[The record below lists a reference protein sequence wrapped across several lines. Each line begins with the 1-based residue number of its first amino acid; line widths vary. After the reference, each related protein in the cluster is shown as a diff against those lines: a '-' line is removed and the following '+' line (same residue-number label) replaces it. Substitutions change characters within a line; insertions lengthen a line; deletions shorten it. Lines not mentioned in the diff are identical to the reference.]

1 MGRCKYHDTDFN
13 ACARFSTFGGAFQH
27 LVPCHKCELFEP
39 ITNYDRIKAMN
50 VEQLAAFLKT
60 MVDENE
66 THEVACYG
74 CINYG
79 THHSD
84 PQNKGTGLYE
94 CEGCSCE
101 GIGHDL
107 VKWLKSEAEENE

>member
-1 MGRCKYHDTDFN
+1 MGRCKYYDTNFD
-13 ACARFSTFGGAFQH
+13 CCGLDSSPCGAYPH
-27 LVPCHKCELFEP
+27 IVPCHKCERFKP
-39 ITNYDRIKAMN
+39 ITNYDRIKGMN
-50 VEQLAAFLKT
+50 VEQMAAFLKS

-84 PQNKGTGLYE
+84 PQNKGTNLYE

-107 VKWLKSEAEENE
+107 VKWLNSEVEE